1 MEQILAILVPQITKD
16 IAMSQHAPAE
26 RVQMSTV
33 ERDQPGDQVR
43 RDSAAVHRQ
52 GCSVARCDATTGP
65 SPPVP
70 PIQEQLE
77 EVAKTFSERIVAK
90 TTDLPVPQILKEV
103 AEGVKAVNT
112 EVQEETYEVIKLP
125 PSESFLESTA
135 EQVVQVP
142 VPQALE
148 EAVEVVKALKNDVP
162 TPQILKEIV
171 EAFSAPHQQVQQ
183 LTVEH
188 RSVEQTVEEPTPQIL
203 EEIVEATSATHEH
216 VQQRTA
222 EHRIAAQT
230 LDAPTPQILQEIVE
244 ATPAPHERVQQ
255 RTAEHRIVVQTVDS
269 PTPQTLEEIVEAI
282 SAVKNVPQEPNP
294 EGIGV
299 KFDDIVVDQLGD
311 QAGAA
316 TGPSDTDGFEDCDS
330 PADAVHRPCGDAA
343 TGPSF
348 PDGDNDGEY
357 PIDQPGDRARRDSA
371 DSFLRPGPD
380 GGRHSGGCARDHA
393 DYAVGTPGGRGARGD
408 ATTGTPAVAVR
419 KQTLQ
424 FPSLFG
430 ATSSAGQAGL
440 AAMSRRTAAEP
451 DPFGGPGLFFK
462 RINDDKLVM
471 HFDGVRCTHFA

>member
-1 MEQILAILVPQITKD
+1 MEQISAILVPQITKD
-16 IAMSQHAPAE
+16 FATMSQHAPAE
-26 RVQMSTV
+26 RVQMTTV

-52 GCSVARCDATTGP
+52 GCLFACCDATTGP

-70 PIQEQLE
+70 PIQEQIE
-77 EVAKTFSERIVAK
+77 EVAKTFPQRRISERIVVK

-103 AEGVKAVNT
+103 AEVVKAVNT
-112 EVQEETYEVIKLP
+112 EFQEEIYEVIKLP
-125 PSESFLESTA
+125 PA
-135 EQVVQVP
+135 ERM
-142 VPQALE
+142 LE
-148 EAVEVVKALKNDVP
+148 ERISDCTSEQIIDVLV
-162 TPQILKEIV
+162 PQILKEV
-171 EAFSAPHQQVQQ
+171 AEVVKAVKND
-183 LTVEH
+183 V
-188 RSVEQTVEEPTPQIL
+188 PTPQIL
-203 EEIVEATSATHEH
+203 EEIVEASS
-216 VQQRTA
+216 
-222 EHRIAAQT
+222 
-230 LDAPTPQILQEIVE
+230 
-244 ATPAPHERVQQ
+244 APHERVQQ
-255 RTAEHRIVVQTVDS
+255 RTVDHSIDEQTVDIPTPQIPEEIVEAFSAPHERVQQPIVEHRSVVQTVDA

-282 SAVKNVPQEPNP
+282 SAVRNVPQERNT

-299 KFDDIVVDQLGD
+299 KIDDDIVVDQPGD

-348 PDGDNDGEY
+348 PHGDNDGEY
-357 PIDQPGDRARRDSA
+357 PVDQPGDRARRDSA

-380 GGRHSGGCARDHA
+380 GGVRRHSGGCARDHA

-419 KQTLQ
+419 KQALQ

-440 AAMSRRTAAEP
+440 AAMSKHTAAEP
-451 DPFGGPGLFFK
+451 GPFGDHGHFFK
-462 RINDDKLVM
+462 RINDDKLVL
-471 HFDGVRCTHFA
+471 HFDGVRCTHIALPPSSRARR